1 MCIQAAICLVVL
13 LDILAWAEKLFL
25 KEDDTAVGIFIFVEV
40 CGYESRQLPIVSMI
54 LLAVVLGVVLL
65 VASYHVFRTV
75 RQQWGIITALRQ
87 LPCDPEYHWLWGHT
101 PKVSFLNLIL
111 ICCTYYPTYNHFAL
125 LLE

>member
-13 LDILAWAEKLFL
+13 LDILAWAGKLFL
-25 KEDDTAVGIFIFVEV
+25 KEDDTAVEIIIFVEV

-65 VASYHVFRTV
+65 VVSYVFRTV
-75 RQQWGIITALRQ
+75 RQQWAIITALRQ

-101 PKVSFLNLIL
+101 PKVSFFKSNFNLL
-111 ICCTYYPTYNHFAL
+111 HVL
-125 LLE
+125 SHL